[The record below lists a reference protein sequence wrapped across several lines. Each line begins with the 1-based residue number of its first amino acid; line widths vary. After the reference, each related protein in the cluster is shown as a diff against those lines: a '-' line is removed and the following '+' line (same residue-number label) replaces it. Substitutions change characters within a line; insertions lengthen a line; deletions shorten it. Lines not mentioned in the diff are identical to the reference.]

1 MGFSSSKEA
10 KLERKI
16 AELNKKIAQLE
27 KENSEFIKNYF
38 SLNENKI
45 KCEKDYYDMRD
56 NLMQKQN
63 EINKLIEE
71 KKSLEKKFKNSK
83 DLQKIN
89 EDLKKAQDNLTAQ
102 IEKLEK
108 EKIKFEKEKEALEE
122 RVKKLEEERL
132 INEKNNKEFEKE
144 KNNIVKEKNSIEKEK
159 NNIEKEKNDVKK
171 ENQILKERIK
181 KLEEDRLTTD
191 NGNAE
196 EMNKLKK
203 EDNDLRIEIKKQKQ
217 NESNQY
223 KIFER
228 KVKILNDISEKS
240 IVDSVEEKFKEVL
253 NKNKKNILGKVETI
267 LKQNKNFLDK
277 IDNWKKKALDESISI
292 FINETRHINVIL
304 LGKTGVGKSALVN
317 VLVGKIVAPESGFR
331 PETRGNSDYEA
342 GILRL
347 WDTEGIEAN
356 KNVDAQKILNNAKKL
371 IEDSEHKGP
380 DLFIH
385 CIWYCLTG
393 TRFEETE
400 EWAIRELTKSYVDDK
415 LPIII
420 VYTRALDPEA
430 VQKIKDGIDKTFK
443 DRKMEYTSILARD
456 VKEPGTGK
464 ILFQNFG
471 VKNLIKITMDKYK
484 NSIDSMSYHFVL
496 NKTKETVK
504 NKIKNKK
511 GNNNL
516 NSENIGNSICKFYE
530 KLLDKLDN
538 QTIELIKEGLENI
551 LNSCK
556 NDIDFSEN
564 ISNYINA
571 KKKELFQDC
580 NVNNEF
586 KMSIIESLKN
596 VILSKY
602 ENAKKKYIDNKL
614 NEQIFICYVSIIE
627 EVAESLVTDSLN
639 KLKDELIPRM
649 QKEIED
655 SPNFKSMFA
664 KFNSNNCN
672 DINDSVS
679 ANSHQRKKVLPP
691 LQNKK

>member
-1 MGFSSSKEA
+1 
-10 KLERKI
+10 
-16 AELNKKIAQLE
+16 LE

-45 KCEKDYYDMRD
+45 KCEKDYYEMRD

-132 INEKNNKEFEKE
+132 INEKNNKEKMNEFEKE

-159 NNIEKEKNDVKK
+159 NNIEKEKNDVEK

-191 NGNAE
+191 NGNAKE
-196 EMNKLKK
+196 VNKLKK
-203 EDNDLRIEIKKQKQ
+203 ENNDLRVEIEKQKK

-228 KVKILNDISEKS
+228 KVKILNDISEKI

-292 FINETRHINVIL
+292 FINETKHINVIL

-371 IEDSEHKGP
+371 IKDSEHKGP

-393 TRFEETE
+393 TRLEETE
-400 EWAIRELTKSYVDDK
+400 EWAIRELAKSYVDDK

-430 VQKIKDGIDKTFK
+430 VQNIKDGIDITFK

-649 QKEIED
+649 QKEIEN

-691 LQNKK
+691 IQNKK